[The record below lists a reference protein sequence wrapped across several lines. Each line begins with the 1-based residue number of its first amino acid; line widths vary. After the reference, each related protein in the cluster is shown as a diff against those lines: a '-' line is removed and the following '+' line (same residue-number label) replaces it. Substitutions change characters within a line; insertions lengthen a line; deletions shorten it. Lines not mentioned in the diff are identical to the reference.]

1 MPYFEVIQILPDYP
15 YIKTYT
21 FDDVQE
27 AASVARYLAKESGRE
42 TLLRKV
48 TDVAYL
54 SDNKA
59 DIVTTEWRLNYGITQ
74 VYKNPVY

>member
-1 MPYFEVIQILPDYP
+1 MPYFEVIQILPCQP
-15 YIKTYT
+15 YIKTFT
-21 FDDVQE
+21 FDDIQE
-27 AASVARYLAKESGRE
+27 AASVARCLAEESGRE

-54 SDNKA
+54 SGDKA

-74 VYKNPVY
+74 VYKNQIH